1 MGLPG
6 PRPPVDC
13 ACQAGANLPSP
24 WQRNACR
31 DTGHCHLGTQGSA
44 VGDTGLCSAG
54 TRGTLHLTSPLP
66 SPLSSLPPR
75 QEELLSAGE
84 LAALAPA
91 ALLNQEIAVHK
102 RQLTHLFLN
111 QLLFTPSSV
120 PLAVLLSVPLA
131 ADCPLSPARPC
142 SVAAQTAGPGRSR
155 GVVLPSTP
163 HEPTVPSRG
172 RCWGSPSSRGLRGA
186 PGMGSLQ
193 GAGFGCRTLLL
204 QLPGRCPKSL

>member
-1 MGLPG
+1 M
-6 PRPPVDC
+6 
-13 ACQAGANLPSP
+13 
-24 WQRNACR
+24 
-31 DTGHCHLGTQGSA
+31 
-44 VGDTGLCSAG
+44 
-54 TRGTLHLTSPLP
+54 
-66 SPLSSLPPR
+66 
-75 QEELLSAGE
+75 
-84 LAALAPA
+84 
-91 ALLNQEIAVHK
+91 HK

-120 PLAVLLSVPLA
+120 PLAVPLSVPLA

-193 GAGFGCRTLLL
+193 GAGFGPTWMQDPAAPAPRKV
-204 QLPGRCPKSL
+204 PEEPVADWVSRSVW